1 MTIVIRDIRTF
12 DELRA
17 VEQLQKEVWGFDD
30 LDVVS
35 SAHLLAVQK
44 NQGVLIGAFDGETLV
59 GFVYGFLGL
68 ERGQLTMHSHM
79 LAVKR
84 EYRSHNIGYLLKLA
98 QREHSLK
105 LGIRW
110 ITWTYDPL
118 QALNAHFNLAKLG
131 VYANRYEV
139 NFYGEETSSFLHQGI
154 GTDRL
159 WVTWPICSRR
169 VIARIEGAAD
179 PDAAP
184 LDSHEIMRLPALV
197 VRSMESDSPAR
208 GDRAVLEQSRTVL
221 IEIPDDINQLKER
234 DIQAARAWREATRQA
249 FLDAIGRGFV
259 VDHFV
264 RLRESE
270 RMRCFY
276 RLRRLNPADTP
287 WLRGE

>member
-1 MTIVIRDIRTF
+1 MAIVIRDIRTF

-35 SAHLLAVQK
+35 SAHLIAVQK
-44 NQGVLIGAFDGETLV
+44 NSGVLIGAFDGPVLV

-68 ERGQLTMHSHM
+68 EHGRLTMHSHM

-84 EYRSHNIGYLLKLA
+84 DYRSHNIGYLLKLA

-118 QALNAHFNLAKLG
+118 QALNAHFNIVKLG
-131 VYANRYEV
+131 VYADRYEV

-159 WVTWPICSRR
+159 WVTWPIASQR
-169 VIARIEGAAD
+169 VVARIEGTS
-179 PDAAP
+179 DASSLSAE
-184 LDSHEIMRLPALV
+184 EIAQVPALV
-197 VRSMESDSPAR
+197 VSSAESDSPAI
-208 GDRAVLEQSRTVL
+208 GDRDAVEHSAAVL
-221 IEIPDDINQLKER
+221 IEIPADINQLKQH
-234 DIQAARAWREATRQA
+234 DPQAARAWREATRRA
-249 FLDAIGRGFV
+249 FLDALGRGFV
-259 VDHFV
+259 VEHFV
-264 RLRESE
+264 RLKEAE
-270 RMRCFY
+270 RVRCFY
-276 RLRRLNPADTP
+276 RLRRLEPAETP

>member
-1 MTIVIRDIRTF
+1 MAIVIRDIRTF

-35 SAHLLAVQK
+35 SAHLIAVQK
-44 NQGVLIGAFDGETLV
+44 NSGVLIGAFDGPVLV
-59 GFVYGFLGL
+59 GFVYGFLGW
-68 ERGQLTMHSHM
+68 EHGRLTMHSHM

-98 QREHSLK
+98 QREHSLT

-131 VYANRYEV
+131 VYADRYEV

-159 WVTWPICSRR
+159 WVTWPIASQR
-169 VIARIEGAAD
+169 VAARIEGTSEAALLT
-179 PDAAP
+179 AE
-184 LDSHEIMRLPALV
+184 EIAGAPALV
-197 VRSMESDSPAR
+197 IRSTESDSPAT
-208 GDRAVLEQSRTVL
+208 GDRDALEHSATVL
-221 IEIPDDINQLKER
+221 IEIPDDINQLKQR
-234 DIQAARAWREATRQA
+234 DPQAARAWREATRQA
-249 FLDAIGRGFV
+249 FLDALARGFV

-264 RLRESE
+264 RLKEAE
-270 RMRCFY
+270 RARCFY
-276 RLRRLNPADTP
+276 RLRRLDPAHTP

>member
-1 MTIVIRDIRTF
+1 MAIVIRDIQTF

-35 SAHLLAVQK
+35 SAHLIAVQR
-44 NQGVLIGAFDGETLV
+44 NNGVLIGAFDGPVLV
-59 GFVYGFLGL
+59 GFVYGFLGW
-68 ERGQLTMHSHM
+68 EHGRLTMHSHM

-84 EYRSHNIGYLLKLA
+84 DYRSHNIGYLLKLA

-131 VYANRYEV
+131 VYADRYEV

-159 WVTWPICSRR
+159 WVTWPIASQR
-169 VIARIEGAAD
+169 VAARIEGASE
-179 PDAAP
+179 AA
-184 LDSHEIMRLPALV
+184 SVSAEEVARVPALV
-197 VRSMESDSPAR
+197 VSSAESDSPTM
-208 GDRAVLEQSRTVL
+208 GDRDALEHSATVL
-221 IEIPDDINQLKER
+221 IEIPGDINQLKER
-234 DIQAARAWREATRQA
+234 DPRAARAWRETTRQA
-249 FLDAIGRGFV
+249 FLDALSRGFV

-264 RLRESE
+264 RLKEAE
-270 RMRCFY
+270 QMRCFY
-276 RLRRLNPADTP
+276 RLRRLDPSDTP